1 MVQIILKY
9 RVQVLV
15 LLILLEI
22 FLTIGVY
29 YEHGT
34 NARTYF
40 MLESATSFLI
50 LVISVTFLDKLNLY
64 LFLTN
69 KHEYLHNVAPC
80 SYIFYDT
87 KKRKVIWPE
96 YSCKMLGIEHKKHF
110 LLADIAKLFEWKDW
124 KEIEKYIDTPSLI
137 HNHEKIGN
145 LKYENPQGQTKHFKY
160 SLQYIEDKKYLI
172 HGIIFWFTDFS
183 DSVEHEESILSLIK
197 KYRVF
202 SFELDY
208 LFNNLPFPVWR
219 RERDGKIVFSNN
231 KFRKF
236 LKRFDTD
243 QSVDDFGK
251 GLKRLAEI
259 SLREMKTSKIVKSF
273 VSKNQNFT
281 YEFTEIPLSE
291 ANGTVGF
298 AVDISNLEEA
308 QKDLSL
314 VGNTLDRILELSSSA
329 IIILDKHLK
338 IFQFNQTLVN
348 MFGLDAGW
356 LASKPSYSAFWDR
369 LRESKQLPEVK
380 NYKEFKDN
388 IINLLIQLTEP
399 KSEFMHLPNGQSIR
413 FSLIP
418 SGKNTIVMFDNVTD
432 VLNVERS
439 YNELMSVYKTTISQ
453 LKHSVVI
460 FGQDGRIKLYNQNF
474 AKFSKVG
481 EDFLSSLPHVSDLL
495 VHANSNFK
503 DESIIEL
510 KNKVINCLE
519 SRINSQVKL
528 HDNSGKDFETS
539 ISSLPDNGVL
549 VTINS

>member
-1 MVQIILKY
+1 MIQLILKY

-29 YEHGT
+29 YEHSS

-50 LVISVTFLDKLNLY
+50 LVIAVTFLDKLNLY

-87 KKRKVIWPE
+87 KKRKVICPD
-96 YSCKMLGIEHKKHF
+96 YTCKMLGINQKKHF
-110 LLADIAKLFEWKDW
+110 LLTDVAKLFAWKDW
-124 KEIEKYIDTPSLI
+124 KDIEKYIENPTLI
-137 HNHEKIGN
+137 HNHEKFGN
-145 LKYENPQGQTKHFKY
+145 LNYNIPSGETKHFKY

-208 LFNNLPFPVWR
+208 LFNHLPFPVWR
-219 RERDGKIVFSNN
+219 REKDGKIVFSNS

-236 LKRFDTD
+236 IKRFDTD
-243 QSVDDFGK
+243 QSVDDFSN

-259 SLREMKTSKIVKSF
+259 SLREMKPSKIVKSF
-273 VSKNQNFT
+273 VSKNQNLT
-281 YEFTEIPLSE
+281 YEFTEVPLSE

-298 AVDISNLEEA
+298 ATDISHLEEV
-308 QKDLSL
+308 QKELSL

-329 IIILDKHLK
+329 IMILDKNLR

-348 MFGLDAGW
+348 MFNLDAGW
-356 LASKPSYSAFWDR
+356 LASKPNYSVFWDK
-369 LRESKQLPEVK
+369 LRESEQLPEVK

-388 IINLLIQLTEP
+388 IINLLIQLTET

-453 LKHSVVI
+453 LKHSVAI
-460 FGQDGRIKLYNQNF
+460 FGQDGRIKLYNPTF
-474 AKFSKVG
+474 TKFSKLG
-481 EDFLSSLPHVSDLL
+481 DDFLSSFPHVSDLL
-495 VHANSNFK
+495 THANSNFK
-503 DESIIEL
+503 NESIAEL
-510 KNKVINCLE
+510 KNKIINCLE

-528 HDNSGKDFETS
+528 HDINGKDFDTN